1 MKAKG
6 EPVLVTCGVE
16 QHPFTVACACVGSP
30 LRMLQVGGVQESLK
44 PAAALSVVVYT
55 IGLPVAFFAILLK
68 YRVEIRADQ
77 TLRVASDGNTAAS
90 NPNLHIRKRYQ
101 ELYR

>member
-1 MKAKG
+1 
-6 EPVLVTCGVE
+6 
-16 QHPFTVACACVGSP
+16 
-30 LRMLQVGGVQESLK
+30 MLQVGGVQESLK
-44 PAAALSVVVYT
+44 PAAALSIVVYT
-55 IGLPVAFFAILLK
+55 VGLPVAFFAILLK

-101 ELYR
+101 ELYRCVAGCRQSW

>member
-1 MKAKG
+1 MLN
-6 EPVLVTCGVE
+6 PFNTSMCGSAPRV
-16 QHPFTVACACVGSP
+16 
-30 LRMLQVGGVQESLK
+30 RQVGGVQESLK
-44 PAAALSVVVYT
+44 PAAALSIVAYT
-55 IGLPVAFFAILLK
+55 VGLPLAFFAILLK

-77 TLRVASDGNTAAS
+77 SLNVAFDGNTAAS